1 MSGAPDIAPVPVPV
15 QVAQARVAVRGEI
28 LVALG
33 LGSCIAIL
41 LHDPRSRIAGMAHVL
56 LPSPRSGASTANPAN
71 PAKFA
76 SSAVPAL
83 LGEMEAA
90 GAERGR
96 ITARLAGG
104 ASMFGALLS
113 PGVVNTGER
122 NVEAARCALAEARI
136 AIVAEEVGGEHG
148 RSVYLDPVDG
158 SVRVTSYQHP
168 EVRI

>member
-1 MSGAPDIAPVPVPV
+1 MSSAPDIAPVPVLV
-15 QVAQARVAVRGEI
+15 QVAQARVAGRGEI

-33 LGSCIAIL
+33 LGSCIAVL
-41 LHDPRSRIAGMAHVL
+41 LHDARARIAGMAHVL
-56 LPSPRSGASTANPAN
+56 LPSPPASVSKAN

-76 SSAVPAL
+76 STAVPAL

-90 GAERGR
+90 GAVGSR

-113 PGVVNTGER
+113 PGIVNTGER
-122 NVEAARCALAEARI
+122 NVEAARCALAAARI
-136 AIVAEEVGGEHG
+136 PVVAEEIGGEHG

>member
-1 MSGAPDIAPVPVPV
+1 MSSAPDIVPVPV
-15 QVAQARVAVRGEI
+15 LVRVAQARVAGRGEI

-33 LGSCIAIL
+33 LGSCIAVL
-41 LHDPRSRIAGMAHVL
+41 LHDARARIAGMAHVL
-56 LPSPRSGASTANPAN
+56 LPSPRVSATNAN

-76 SSAVPAL
+76 STAVPAL

-90 GAERGR
+90 GAVGSR

-122 NVEAARCALAEARI
+122 NVEAARCALATARI
-136 AIVAEEVGGEHG
+136 PVVAEEIGGEHG

>member
-1 MSGAPDIAPVPVPV
+1 MSSAPDITPVPVLV
-15 QVAQARVAVRGEI
+15 QVAQARVAGRGEI

-41 LHDPRSRIAGMAHVL
+41 LHDPRARIAGMAHVL
-56 LPSPRSGASTANPAN
+56 LPCPRGSASTAN

-76 SSAVPAL
+76 STAVPAL
-83 LGEMEAA
+83 LGEMEAT
-90 GAERGR
+90 GAVRGR

-113 PGVVNTGER
+113 PGVVNAGER
-122 NVEAARCALAEARI
+122 NVEAARCALATARI
-136 AIVAEEVGGEHG
+136 PIVAEEVGGEHG
-148 RSVYLDPVDG
+148 RSVYLDPADG
-158 SVRVTSYQHP
+158 CVRVTSYQHP